1 MDLDLEPVCPSV
13 NPKRKQRHR
22 FRLIHLRLVLQRRQ
36 HRHWGD
42 SEHHFHRVSRT
53 LSNQPSWISYLNF
66 KLTAF
71 GKPAATGF
79 GTFGQPQQLT
89 QQQPVQLSPDD
100 AFAQSVLNVSI
111 FGDERDTVIAK
122 WNYLQAL
129 WGKGKAYYSQNAP
142 PVEITP
148 QNFLCR
154 FKAIG
159 YNKMPGKENKLG
171 LVALVFNKPESQIR

>member
-1 MDLDLEPVCPSV
+1 M
-13 NPKRKQRHR
+13 
-22 FRLIHLRLVLQRRQ
+22 
-36 HRHWGD
+36 
-42 SEHHFHRVSRT
+42 
-53 LSNQPSWISYLNF
+53 
-66 KLTAF
+66 TAF

-79 GTFGQPQQLT
+79 GTFGQPQQQQQQFM

-171 LVALVFNKPESQIR
+171 LVALLVNKPESQIRWILSIPIIMKTFSNEFLRFFFAAVSRIRWSPK